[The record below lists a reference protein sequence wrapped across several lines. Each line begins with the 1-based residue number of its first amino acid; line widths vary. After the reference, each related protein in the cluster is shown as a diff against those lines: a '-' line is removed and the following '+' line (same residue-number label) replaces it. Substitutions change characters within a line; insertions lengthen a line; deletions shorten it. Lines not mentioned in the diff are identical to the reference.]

1 MSHTALK
8 HNDIF
13 LVSDEHGD
21 IPVAAPGE
29 LGLYWRDTR
38 FLSGY
43 DLHLNGH
50 PPIPLAVSAGSRY
63 TADFLLTNPAFPD
76 IPRGTLELHRQRL
89 ICGGLHE
96 RMTLINHHP
105 SPVTLT
111 LTLTLAADFRD
122 IFLVRGNHVGERGQ
136 RLSPL
141 LRDDGFTLRYLGRD
155 GVERQ
160 TEVRVTG
167 PVPRITDYQIA
178 FELQLPPREDV
189 TITLQVLPRLR
200 GEGPPQDVQGED
212 FETLLRGLEATSRAW
227 DSTCTRVETDHPVL
241 NALIHRSA
249 LDLHLLLNHY
259 PTGPLPVAGL
269 PKFGAPFGRDALIT
283 AYETLMWQPE
293 IAVGTLRFLA
303 AHQATVLDEWRDA
316 EPGKILHELRQGE
329 LAALGEIP
337 HTPYYGTVDATPLLV
352 ILFCALM
359 DWLGDESLFEEL
371 WPTIHRALAWIDCY
385 SDLDGD
391 GYVEY
396 QRRSPVGVLHQGWKD
411 TDQALLHAD
420 GSPVAPPI
428 ALVEVQGYVY
438 DAKMRLAQLLARQK
452 EKTLA
457 ARLDHEARVL
467 QRRFNGDFWCPSLGF
482 YAQALDGQKR
492 PIAAVTSNPG
502 HLLWSGILPRQRAA
516 RVMKRLLD
524 SDLFSGWGIRT
535 RTASDLF
542 YNPMS
547 YHNGAVWPHD
557 TALIA
562 AGLRR
567 YGFNR
572 EAQRVAAAL
581 LEAGMAFPDRQMPEL
596 FGGFSR
602 SKFGAPVPFPRACRP
617 QAWAAGSVF
626 LLLQV
631 LLGLRAD
638 AAAQRLHLC
647 PLLPDWLSEV
657 SLSNLRVGQSCV
669 DIRVS
674 TQGMETRVEVVRS
687 EGDVKVVAENS
698 VGGMK

>member
-1 MSHTALK
+1 MSSAGVTRPWQRRRRSWPSRWGRKRRL
-8 HNDIF
+8 
-13 LVSDEHGD
+13 
-21 IPVAAPGE
+21 AATP
-29 LGLYWRDTR
+29 
-38 FLSGY
+38 LSGT
-43 DLHLNGH
+43 GH
-50 PPIPLAVSAGSRY
+50 PPSGAG
-63 TADFLLTNPAFPD
+63 A
-76 IPRGTLELHRQRL
+76 
-89 ICGGLHE
+89 GG
-96 RMTLINHHP
+96 
-105 SPVTLT
+105 
-111 LTLTLAADFRD
+111 
-122 IFLVRGNHVGERGQ
+122 
-136 RLSPL
+136 
-141 LRDDGFTLRYLGRD
+141 
-155 GVERQ
+155 
-160 TEVRVTG
+160 
-167 PVPRITDYQIA
+167 
-178 FELQLPPREDV
+178 
-189 TITLQVLPRLR
+189 
-200 GEGPPQDVQGED
+200 
-212 FETLLRGLEATSRAW
+212 EA
-227 DSTCTRVETDHPVL
+227 
-241 NALIHRSA
+241 
-249 LDLHLLLNHY
+249 
-259 PTGPLPVAGL
+259 
-269 PKFGAPFGRDALIT
+269 
-283 AYETLMWQPE
+283 
-293 IAVGTLRFLA
+293 
-303 AHQATVLDEWRDA
+303 
-316 EPGKILHELRQGE
+316 GKILHELRQGE

-581 LEAGMAFPDRQMPEL
+581 LEAGMAFTDRQMPEL